1 MPAMIYR
8 VDLFTG
14 RKEPWR
20 ELMPGDRGGTY
31 RLDGIHFSSDGKAY
45 VYTYRRV
52 LSDLYVVEGLK

>member
-1 MPAMIYR
+1 
-8 VDLFTG
+8 
-14 RKEPWR
+14 
-20 ELMPGDRGGTY
+20 MPGDRGGTY